1 MDITNQVDSIVE
13 NLVKQIETRLNA
25 RVDNLV
31 NQALGERLN
40 AIDYEKKLN
49 WLASAKLDNLIAGM
63 EVDQS
68 RVQERL
74 DAVADVVV
82 NNFESETK
90 RLATE
95 HVKHKLY
102 NEIDVNHTVREI
114 VLTEISRKLATFAF
128 PKSSIP
134 GDAINA
140 QSLVV
145 SGNNVRGGIIQNFNS
160 NGIED
165 KSSSVQMTLLD
176 AGVVVENKIVSLG
189 LEVKGQ
195 TVIEGDLHIK
205 GDVPMT
211 GTFGQRIIENTVAAT
226 KASLNTELFDGFS
239 ATIFERI
246 AQHGIDLNKVT
257 LNGNPIFDGA
267 KLSYGITD
275 TNITRLG
282 LVKDLQTAGEALIS
296 QTLYVGDKRVGV
308 NTLEP
313 GHALSVWDQ
322 EVEIGFS
329 KRERDVAWIGTPREQ
344 TLVLSANRKDN
355 LVLNKDGTV
364 SVNQLYIGQ
373 QEIGFSAGTP
383 GQAAPKGSVLF
394 NSNPGPGQPAG
405 WLSLGNG
412 VWSRFG
418 TLS

>member
-1 MDITNQVDSIVE
+1 MDITNQVDNIVE

-31 NQALGERLN
+31 TAALTQRLDN
-40 AIDYEKKLN
+40 IDYEKKLN
-49 WLASAKLDNLIAGM
+49 WLASTKLDGLIAGM

-74 DAVADVVV
+74 DAVADQVV
-82 NNFESETK
+82 NGFEAETK

-114 VLTEISRKLATFAF
+114 VLTEISKKLATFAF

-134 GDAINA
+134 GDAIN
-140 QSLVV
+140 SKTLIV
-145 SGNNVRGGIIQNFNS
+145 SGNNIRGGTIQDFNS

-165 KSSSVQMTLLD
+165 KSTQVQMTLLD
-176 AGVVVENKIVSLG
+176 AGVVIENKIVSLG

-211 GTFGQRIIENTVAAT
+211 GTFAQRIIENTVAAT
-226 KASLNTELFDGFS
+226 KQSLNTELFDGFS
-239 ATIFERI
+239 STLFERI
-246 AQHGIDLNKVT
+246 QENGLDLNKLT
-257 LNGNPIFDGA
+257 LNGTPVIEGS
-267 KLSYGITD
+267 KLSYSVTD

-282 LVKDLQTAGEALIS
+282 LVRDLQTAGEALLS
-296 QTLYVGDKRVGV
+296 QTLYVGDKRVGI

-344 TLVLSANRKDN
+344 TVVLSANRKDN

-364 SVNQLYIGQ
+364 SINELYIGQ
-373 QEIGFSAGTP
+373 QQIGFSEGTP
-383 GQAAPKGSVLF
+383 AHAATKGSVLF
-394 NSNPGPGQPAG
+394 NSAPGPGQPAG
-405 WLSLGNG
+405 WISLGNG
-412 VWSRFG
+412 AWSRFG

>member
-25 RVDNLV
+25 RVDALV
-31 NQALGERLN
+31 NEALSNRLDN
-40 AIDYEKKLN
+40 IDYEKKLN
-49 WLASAKLDNLIAGM
+49 WLASAKLDNLISGM
-63 EVDQS
+63 EVDQT

-82 NNFESETK
+82 NNFEAETK

-114 VLTEISRKLATFAF
+114 VLSEISKKLATFAF

-140 QSLVV
+140 QSLVI

-165 KSSSVQMTLLD
+165 KSSAVQMTLLD

-211 GTFGQRIIENTVAAT
+211 GSFGKRIIENTVAAT
-226 KASLNTELFDGFS
+226 KESLNAELFDGFS
-239 ATIFERI
+239 ATLFDRI
-246 AQHGIDLNKVT
+246 AEHGIDLNKVT
-257 LNGNPIFDGA
+257 LNGNPIFDGP
-267 KLSYGITD
+267 KLSYNITD

-282 LVKDLQTAGEALIS
+282 LVKDLQTTGEALLS
-296 QTLYVGDKRVGV
+296 QTLYVGEKRVGI

-313 GHALSVWDQ
+313 NHAFSVWDQ

-329 KRERDVAWIGTPREQ
+329 KRERDVAWLGTPREQ
-344 TLVLSANRKDN
+344 TMVLSSNRKDN
-355 LVLNKDGTV
+355 LTLNKDGTV
-364 SVNQLYIGQ
+364 SINQLFIGQ

-383 GQAAPKGSVLF
+383 SQAAPKGSVLF
-394 NSNPGPGQPAG
+394 NSAPGPGQPAG